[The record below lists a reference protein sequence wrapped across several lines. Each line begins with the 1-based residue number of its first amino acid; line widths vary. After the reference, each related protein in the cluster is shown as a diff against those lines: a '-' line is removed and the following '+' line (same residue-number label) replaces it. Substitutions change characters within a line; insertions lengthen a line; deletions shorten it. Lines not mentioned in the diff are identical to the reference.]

1 VAALGAVRIQTP
13 DPRVT
18 TRRLPGEQRRP
29 QIVAVA
35 RRLFAQ
41 RGYDATT
48 TREIAAEAGV
58 SDALIYRHFPG
69 KEALLRA
76 VIDDGIARFD
86 PPPTSEP
93 TPAAQLVLGLGRAF
107 VAACQ
112 DQLDLITL
120 LISQQHVLGEDTRFV
135 EFIDA
140 AATGL
145 GGRLDPDHPERGYLL
160 ARSYMGTLVAFV
172 LLQRRLGL
180 DRVRSVDVDVD
191 IRTAAEAVMSALN
204 DVPHVTSEPV
214 TPDPAGRSSPVT
226 NPREEEAR
234 P

>member
-1 VAALGAVRIQTP
+1 MTP
-13 DPRVT
+13 
-18 TRRLPGEQRRP
+18 RRLPGEQRRP
-29 QIVAVA
+29 QIVAAA

-76 VIDDGIARFD
+76 VVDDGIARFSRLG
-86 PPPTSEP
+86 PPPTGEP
-93 TPAAQLVLGLGRAF
+93 VPAADMVLGLGRAF
-107 VAACQ
+107 VAACEE
-112 DQLDLITL
+112 QLDLLTL
-120 LISQQHVLGEDTRFV
+120 LISQQHVLGDDTRFV
-135 EFIDA
+135 GFVDA

-145 GGRLDPDHPERGYLL
+145 GTRLTPDEPEQGYLL
-160 ARSYMGTLVAFV
+160 ARSYMGSLVAFV

-180 DRVRSVDVDVD
+180 DRVRPVDTEAYV
-191 IRTAAEAVMSALN
+191 RTAAAPLIAAL
-204 DVPHVTSEPV
+204 DAVPHVTPRAV
-214 TPDPAGRSSPVT
+214 TAGPPRRSSPA
-226 NPREEEAR
+226 RRSSQEEG